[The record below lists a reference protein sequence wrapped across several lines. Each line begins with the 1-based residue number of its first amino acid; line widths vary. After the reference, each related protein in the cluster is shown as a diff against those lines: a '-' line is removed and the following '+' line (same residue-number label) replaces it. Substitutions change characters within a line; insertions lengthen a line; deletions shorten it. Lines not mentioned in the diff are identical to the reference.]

1 MVHAPHPREV
11 RGTGLDR
18 SAKGVAPQF
27 GGPRLVRWAGDLSW
41 TADSRRTG
49 QRCRARP
56 RPDLRRGGHRDRTR
70 TSLRRRLRPG
80 PRAPPLGHPLPA
92 HARGLRRPRA
102 VGRAAGPAEPSP
114 DHARPGRQGWVPLP
128 EGGRAAV
135 SAYLTGRRVELAS
148 IAPGSALASG
158 LGRALAQLHNLDRR
172 IFEEAGVPVYEAEA
186 YRTRRLAELDR
197 AAAMGRVPTG
207 LLTRWERTLE
217 DLSLW
222 RFTTTPTH
230 GAIGGG
236 TVLATPDDGEEPE
249 IKGFLGWESA
259 QVADPADDLAALVDE
274 LHPEALD
281 TVMEAYAHARADRP
295 DRHLHRRA
303 RLVHEMSLVRSMM
316 TAVAAGDDEAAEDL
330 ARQLRRLDDRLADEE
345 DLAPAP
351 VGGAAAGSAADEE
364 TTGDDAPAAQET
376 TEGSEQSG
384 TAEAAQ
390 TEASEQDP
398 TAQDPTEP
406 DASQPDAA
414 EADPT
419 EPDASQSEDTPQGEL
434 EPDAAESDEAVEIE
448 HVGEPTP
455 ATPTQAGTNSTI
467 EPTASQPGADSDAG
481 PEDRTSGAPTEA
493 PGAATPERPR
503 TQVRLGPPSDHETAE
518 ITPLVGDD
526 GDDVVPPSPRR

>member
-1 MVHAPHPREV
+1 MTSRGPLTLAALASAAVPGLDPTSVEGV
-11 RGTGLDR
+11 VGTGPARPYDVAFVQDHEHR
-18 SAKGVAPQF
+18 RWVIRCPRTPAASAGLEQSAA
-27 GGPRLVRWAGDLSW
+27 LLALL
-41 TADSRRTG
+41 SRRLTM
-49 QRCRARP
+49 P
-56 RPDLRRGGHRDRTR
+56 V
-70 TSLRRRLRPG
+70 
-80 PRAPPLGHPLPA
+80 PA
-92 HARGLRRPRA
+92 
-102 VGRAAGPAEPSP
+102 VK
-114 DHARPGRQGWVPLP
+114 GWVPLP

-148 IAPGSALASG
+148 IPPGSALASG

-172 IFEEAGVPVYEAEA
+172 IFEEAGVPVYEAEV

-230 GAIGGG
+230 GAIAGG

-351 VGGAAAGSAADEE
+351 VGGAAAGSTADEE
-364 TTGDDAPAAQET
+364 TTGDDAPAAQ
-376 TEGSEQSG
+376 
-384 TAEAAQ
+384 
-390 TEASEQDP
+390 
-398 TAQDPTEP
+398 
-406 DASQPDAA
+406 
-414 EADPT
+414 DPT
-419 EPDASQSEDTPQGEL
+419 EPDASQSEDTPQGEV
-434 EPDAAESDEAVEIE
+434 EPDAAESDEAVQIE

-455 ATPTQAGTNSTI
+455 VTQAQAPASTD
-467 EPTASQPGADSDAG
+467 PTDESAAGQPGADSDAG

>member
-1 MVHAPHPREV
+1 MTSRGPLTLAALASAAVPGLDPTSVEGV
-11 RGTGLDR
+11 VGTGPARPYDVAFVQDHEHR
-18 SAKGVAPQF
+18 RWVIRCPRTPAASAGLEQSAA
-27 GGPRLVRWAGDLSW
+27 LLALL
-41 TADSRRTG
+41 SRRLTM
-49 QRCRARP
+49 P
-56 RPDLRRGGHRDRTR
+56 V
-70 TSLRRRLRPG
+70 
-80 PRAPPLGHPLPA
+80 PA
-92 HARGLRRPRA
+92 
-102 VGRAAGPAEPSP
+102 VK
-114 DHARPGRQGWVPLP
+114 GWVPLP

-236 TVLATPDDGEEPE
+236 TVLATPDDGEEPQ

-351 VGGAAAGSAADEE
+351 VGGAGAGSAADEE
-364 TTGDDAPAAQET
+364 TTGDDTPAAQET
-376 TEGSEQSG
+376 TEASEQSG

-390 TEASEQDP
+390 AEASEQDP
-398 TAQDPTEP
+398 TAQDPNEP

-419 EPDASQSEDTPQGEL
+419 EPDASQSEDTAQGEL

-455 ATPTQAGTNSTI
+455 ATPTRAPASTDHTDESAAG
-467 EPTASQPGADSDAG
+467 QPGADSDAG